1 MTYDFELSASIPAE
15 PSDVY
20 DAWLSSERHSAMT
33 GGSATI
39 DPVVGGRYVAWDG
52 FITGETIVLEP
63 RRRVV
68 QTWRTTKFTDAD
80 VDSQIDVRFEPEGG
94 GTRLTVRHSA
104 VPADDRG
111 YEEGGWE
118 RSYFARCARTSE
130 QLRRSPPVAVGGAR
144 GRDRFVDLSM
154 SQPLR
159 RPGQARKS

>member
-15 PSDVY
+15 PGDVY

-63 RRRVV
+63 QRRVV

-104 VPADDRG
+104 VPDDDRG

-118 RSYFARCARTSE
+118 RSYFAPMRAYF
-130 QLRRSPPVAVGGAR
+130 GATP
-144 GRDRFVDLSM
+144 S
-154 SQPLR
+154 
-159 RPGQARKS
+159 